1 MFRPSAIAND
11 AIMDKRFLALLIPVL
26 ALATGL
32 IAVLKM
38 PRKTFTRSA
47 TPELENRVQALRE
60 ELGAL
65 RRELSEANERLDF
78 AERMLARAEEA
89 RRVDKGG

>member
-1 MFRPSAIAND
+1 
-11 AIMDKRFLALLIPVL
+11 MDTGFLALLIPVL

-32 IAVLKM
+32 IVVLKM
-38 PRKTFTRSA
+38 PRKLFTRSA
-47 TPELENRVQALRE
+47 APELEVRVQALQE

-65 RRELSEANERLDF
+65 RRELGEANERLDF
-78 AERMLARAEEA
+78 AERLLARAEEA

>member
-1 MFRPSAIAND
+1 
-11 AIMDKRFLALLIPVL
+11 MDKGFLALLIPVL

-38 PRKTFTRSA
+38 PRKVFTRSA
-47 TPELENRVQALRE
+47 PPELEDRVQALQE
-60 ELGAL
+60 EVGAL

-78 AERMLARAEEA
+78 AERLLARAEEA

>member
-1 MFRPSAIAND
+1 
-11 AIMDKRFLALLIPVL
+11 MDSGFLALLIPVL

-32 IAVLKM
+32 IVVLKM
-38 PRKTFTRSA
+38 PRKSLTRSSA
-47 TPELENRVQALRE
+47 TPELEDRVQALQE
-60 ELGAL
+60 EVGAL

-78 AERMLARAEEA
+78 AERLLARAEEA

>member
-1 MFRPSAIAND
+1 
-11 AIMDKRFLALLIPVL
+11 MDKGLIALLIPVL

-38 PRKTFTRSA
+38 PRKAFTRGA
-47 TPELENRVQALRE
+47 TPELEARVQALEE
-60 ELGAL
+60 ELGTL
-65 RRELSEANERLDF
+65 RHELSEAHERIDF
-78 AERMLARAEEA
+78 AERLLARAEEA

>member
-1 MFRPSAIAND
+1 
-11 AIMDKRFLALLIPVL
+11 MDTGFLALLIPVL

-32 IAVLKM
+32 IVVLKM
-38 PRKTFTRSA
+38 PRKFFTRSSA
-47 TPELENRVQALRE
+47 TPELEDRVQALQE

-78 AERMLARAEEA
+78 AERLLARAEEA

>member
-1 MFRPSAIAND
+1 
-11 AIMDKRFLALLIPVL
+11 MDRGFLVLLIPVL

-38 PRKTFTRSA
+38 PRKAFGRSA
-47 TPELENRVQALRE
+47 TPELEDRVQALQE

-65 RRELSEANERLDF
+65 RRELGEANERLDF
-78 AERMLARAEEA
+78 AERLLARAEEA